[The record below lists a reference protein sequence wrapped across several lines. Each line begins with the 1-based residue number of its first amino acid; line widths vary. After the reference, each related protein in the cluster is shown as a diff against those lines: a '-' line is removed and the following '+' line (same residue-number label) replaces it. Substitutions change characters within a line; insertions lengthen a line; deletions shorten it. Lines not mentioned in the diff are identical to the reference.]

1 MNVKPVRHQNVL
13 IRLAKISK
21 AQKQAAKAAAAEA
34 KAAAQAAQ
42 GADEFVKTGMKS
54 PKFKKWAVRIAAALG
69 AAGAITAGA
78 ILSKP
83 RTYDA
88 PLEARMRAYAE
99 YRDYTE
105 RAAESFAF
113 DYYDYAFRNAT
124 MMEVQAEGDQ
134 RKLDRRAFSDILKDH
149 GYKEAADRIEN
160 SYKYDEKIFPILTE
174 HFHHTNKQRLLDKKL
189 NYLKENMTTKEYQRF
204 IKNME
209 EVNRD
214 NHMPY
219 YGNVLGQYT
228 ADSIAFRKYLDK
240 TGIVHDSGVMRDF
253 RNICKAI
260 RPDYDDYSTC
270 YSGGSYKPF
279 YIRNKDDLLESA
291 RDKYTFYK

>member
-1 MNVKPVRHQNVL
+1 MNVKPVQNQNSYRAIQMQKAPKRVSQQAV
-13 IRLAKISK
+13 RFAKTRFTTSS
-21 AQKQAAKAAAAEA
+21 
-34 KAAAQAAQ
+34 
-42 GADEFVKTGMKS
+42 GPS
-54 PKFKKWAVRIAAALG
+54 KFKKWGIRIAAALG

-78 ILSKP
+78 IFSRPK
-83 RTYDA
+83 TYDA

-160 SYKYDEKIFPILTE
+160 SYKYDENIFPSGLTE
-174 HFHHTNKQRLLDKKL
+174 HFRHTNKQRLLDKKL
-189 NYLKENMTTKEYQRF
+189 KYLKENMTTKEYQRF

-279 YIRNKDDLLESA
+279 YIRNKDDLLECA
-291 RDKYTFYK
+291 RYKYTFYK

>member
-1 MNVKPVRHQNVL
+1 MNDEEIEKIWEIIVYYYNQYLADKGVKLPALKDIRGYTKNALVL

-149 GYKEAADRIEN
+149 GYEEALDRIEN
-160 SYKYDEKIFPILTE
+160 SYKYDEKACS
-174 HFHHTNKQRLLDKKL
+174 
-189 NYLKENMTTKEYQRF
+189 F
-204 IKNME
+204 I
-209 EVNRD
+209 
-214 NHMPY
+214 P
-219 YGNVLGQYT
+219 
-228 ADSIAFRKYLDK
+228 
-240 TGIVHDSGVMRDF
+240 
-253 RNICKAI
+253 
-260 RPDYDDYSTC
+260 
-270 YSGGSYKPF
+270 
-279 YIRNKDDLLESA
+279 
-291 RDKYTFYK
+291 